1 MSYAPTLVTGGT
13 SALGKVLF
21 LDCQLEWNVPEE
33 IPKACAPFLLPSL
46 PLSPGHIP
54 LPATPL
60 CGGCFNHR
68 WGDPKEGSWRW
79 ELHHL
84 ETCSPGGFSNSS
96 SPEAPHP
103 LGAVGIV
110 SLQEDLPGSGGC
122 GPVHRGTGLP
132 GPWGRAHS
140 LAHPSQLP
148 RPKIVHPRDP
158 SLPRLQGYGSGPG
171 H

>member
-46 PLSPGHIP
+46 PHLLDTSHFLP

-68 WGDPKEGSWRW
+68 WSDPKEGSWRW
-79 ELHHL
+79 EPHHL
-84 ETCSPGGFSNSS
+84 ETWSPGGFSNFS

-103 LGAVGIV
+103 LGAVGVV
-110 SLQEDLPGSGGC
+110 SLQEDPPGSGDC
-122 GPVHRGTGLP
+122 GPVQRGTGTP
-132 GPWGRAHS
+132 GPWGRAH
-140 LAHPSQLP
+140 
-148 RPKIVHPRDP
+148 
-158 SLPRLQGYGSGPG
+158 
-171 H
+171 